1 VASNNTKR
9 CYTKWLLC
17 EFIYF
22 YIFAFQVQD
31 VKENL
36 VKTEAV
42 QNLGDIA
49 TRVRGVILLK
59 AGTMTGSIQT
69 GNRTAQ

>member
-1 VASNNTKR
+1 MAS
-9 CYTKWLLC
+9 LQ
-17 EFIYF
+17 IYILI
-22 YIFAFQVQD
+22 YIFDFQVQD

-49 TRVRGVILLK
+49 TRVRGASLYY
-59 AGTMTGSIQT
+59 
-69 GNRTAQ
+69 